1 MNNNIKFD
9 PIKSKVENDQERAEF
24 WNTYS
29 KNFVAIVNARSTKSY
44 LKGEIDLFKNYL
56 FKTNEKKGKILK
68 LDLWNEAHHTEILM
82 HVHHHYDEIHG
93 IDISPHVVEEA
104 NKNLINKKIK
114 AFTTVGDIRN
124 MPYSENSFD
133 YLYTMGTIEHL
144 PDPKVAMREICRVLK
159 KGGKAIIGVP
169 NKYEWFG
176 KSLALDFFA
185 YIGIKEDGYEFSFG
199 WKELEKQLNDCGLE
213 LIDKDGPYFMPWPIR
228 AADWF
233 LSQRLPKLCFL
244 FYPFIYISEYFSNF
258 KFFRKNGSL
267 LAAVVKK
274 K

>member
-1 MNNNIKFD
+1 MNNNTKFD
-9 PIKSKVENDQERAEF
+9 PIKSKFENDQDRAEF

-44 LKGEIDLFKNYL
+44 LKGEIDLFKNYF

-82 HVHHHYDEIHG
+82 HVHQHYEEIHG
-93 IDISPHVVEEA
+93 IDISPHVVEQA
-104 NKNLINKKIK
+104 NKNLIKKKIK
-114 AFTTVGDIRN
+114 AFTKVGDIRN
-124 MPYSENSFD
+124 MPYPKNSFD

-159 KGGKAIIGVP
+159 KGGRAIIGVP

-199 WKELEKQLNDCGLE
+199 WGELKRQLNDCGLE

-233 LSQRLPKLCFL
+233 LSQRFPKLCFL
-244 FYPFIYISEYFSNF
+244 FYPFIYLSEYFSNF

-267 LAAVVKK
+267 LAAVVQKK
-274 K
+274 